1 MEGSVFMIFIG
12 GIAQGRKDFDFFR
25 QTMIC
30 KKCGRYS
37 SISVFMVY
45 TYFSF
50 FFIPLFKWGK
60 KYYAVSNC
68 CNTVYAIDAEL
79 GRSIERGEAV
89 TLREEDLTMIG
100 MNDSRTNNC
109 PDCGYLL
116 NPEYEYCPKCGRKL
130 S

>member
-1 MEGSVFMIFIG
+1 MIFIG
-12 GIAQGRKDFDFFR
+12 GIATGRKDFDFR

-68 CNTVYAIDAEL
+68 YNTLFSIDPEQ
-79 GRSIERGEAV
+79 GRSIEKGERME
-89 TLREEDLTMIG
+89 LREEDLHLIG
-100 MNDSRTNNC
+100 MDGSRSLHCT
-109 PDCGYLL
+109 DCGYLL
-116 NPEYEYCPKCGRKL
+116 TPEYEYCPKCGKKL
-130 S
+130 

>member
-1 MEGSVFMIFIG
+1 MFFIG

-60 KYYAVSNC
+60 KYFAVSNC
-68 CNTVYAIDAEL
+68 CGTVYAIDPEL
-79 GRSIERGEAV
+79 GRSIEHGESV
-89 TLREEDLTMIG
+89 TLREEDLTIVG
-100 MNDSRTNNC
+100 MDNSHTNNC

-116 NPEYEYCPKCGRKL
+116 SPEYEYCPKCGRKV
-130 S
+130 